1 MNEPN
6 EVWSHL
12 SERGRRDRVFLPG
25 KLENHTSDRK
35 GKEKKKREEEGEEDT
50 KAMFALLLATLNILF
65 GRGKKMFDG
74 RGLFDG
80 IVFKT
85 AANVIL
91 TRI

>member
-1 MNEPN
+1 M
-6 EVWSHL
+6 
-12 SERGRRDRVFLPG
+12 PG

-35 GKEKKKREEEGEEDT
+35 GKEKRKREEEGGEDK

-65 GRGKKMFDG
+65 GRGKKKMFDG